1 MKDAFVQKVK
11 SVPSRPADFR
21 EASAKLPVKDTER
34 ATAPRES
41 SRQVRRSAVTIG
53 LAISMGATGMLL
65 PNQDDRAMA
74 ASSVISK
81 SLLTS
86 LPAKAKAAK
95 NLPQAQVK
103 VKAEPHLAKSSASKA
118 TVKNAPHLSKSPTKK
133 VTVKRAPIVARPP
146 ESKTVELAPPALEH
160 KLKKGKASPTLSKN
174 KKRKSEA
181 IAKSDKIGLRGSL
194 SVGQRLKISERINY
208 FWQQQ
213 QNNTLR
219 SPVLMPMPKP
229 ETPGFGNSR
238 QLKTGL
244 TAPELIAETSRLE
257 ATQTLANLDLPQPPP
272 DTIYQVKPG
281 DTLDRVARRYGVSR
295 SQLVKVNNI
304 HNPHLIKINQ
314 QLQIPQTN
322 SAENT
327 TQIPTLISSV
337 SNPSRNSSFIQSQ
350 FSGSPLIVANASVS
364 STLAIASASSETI
377 NTQVESQTN
386 PYIEKLRADIERL
399 RQESK
404 NQREST
410 QEKATIAMQPVASQL
425 SQPPSSPSPLFH
437 PELLKDRLQREIK
450 PEVRFNQPSTGT
462 LDVYFQEQR
471 QSQPSML
478 PGSTT
483 VAPTTSKTRQEE
495 LVGASP
501 IEGENYNQLLR
512 TPVGETVRPDLPQL
526 LPPAQYLPDSPQQ
539 FNGYIW
545 PSKGVITSGYGW
557 RWGRMHKGID
567 IAGPIGTPIMASA
580 PGEVVSA
587 GWNSGGYGNL
597 VKVKHSDGSL
607 TLYAHNSRILVRK
620 GQKVEQGQQIAE
632 MGSTGYSTGPHLHF
646 ELHPIGRG
654 AANPMAYL
662 PKKRS

>member
-34 ATAPRES
+34 ATAPREG

-65 PNQDDRAMA
+65 PNQEDKAMA
-74 ASSVISK
+74 AGSVISK

-86 LPAKAKAAK
+86 ITSKTKAAK
-95 NLPQAQVK
+95 NSPQAQVK
-103 VKAEPHLAKSSASKA
+103 VKAGPHLAKSSASKA
-118 TVKNAPHLSKSPTKK
+118 TVKDAPRLSKSPTKK
-133 VTVKRAPIVARPP
+133 VTVKRAPIVARPT
-146 ESKTVELAPPALEH
+146 ESKTVELPLPALEH
-160 KLKKGKASPTLSKN
+160 KLKKGKTSPTLSKN
-174 KKRKSEA
+174 QKRKSEA
-181 IAKSDKIGLRGSL
+181 IAESNKIRLRKHL
-194 SVGQRLKISERINY
+194 SVGQKLRVSERVNY
-208 FWQQQ
+208 LWQQQ
-213 QNNTLR
+213 QNNALT

-229 ETPGFGNSR
+229 ETPAFGNSR

-244 TAPELIAETSRLE
+244 TAPKLITETSRLE
-257 ATQTLANLDLPQPPP
+257 ATKTLVNLSLPQPPP

-295 SQLVKVNNI
+295 SQLVKVNKI
-304 HNPHLIKINQ
+304 DNPHLIKINQ
-314 QLQIPQTN
+314 QLKIPQTN
-322 SAENT
+322 SAENAS
-327 TQIPTLISSV
+327 QIPTLISSV
-337 SNPSRNSSFIQSQ
+337 SNPPRSSIFKQSQ

-425 SQPPSSPSPLFH
+425 SQPPSSPSTLFH
-437 PELLKDRLQREIK
+437 PELLKDRLQREIRQ
-450 PEVRFNQPSTGT
+450 EVRFNQPSTGT

-471 QSQPSML
+471 QSQPSIL

-483 VAPTTSKTRQEE
+483 AAPTTPETEQEE
-495 LVGASP
+495 LVGAAP

-512 TPVGETVRPDLPQL
+512 TPVGETVGPDLPQL

-545 PSKGVITSGYGW
+545 PSKGVLTSGYGW

-580 PGEVVSA
+580 SGEVVSA